1 MTWRTLDVWKPDGG
15 KLRRYRCAE
24 ALDGS
29 GFVVVTMDFVS
40 PNDSP
45 ERRATQEVYFL
56 EQLLAANELERFAS
70 LVDAID
76 RHDAEFDNE

>member
-1 MTWRTLDVWKPDGG
+1 MTWRAFEVWRSSLG

-40 PNDSP
+40 ANDSA
-45 ERRATQEVYFL
+45 ERHAHQESYYL
-56 EQLLAANELERFAS
+56 EQLLAVDELEKYPS
-70 LVDAID
+70 LVAAID
-76 RHDAEFDNE
+76 RHDANFENE